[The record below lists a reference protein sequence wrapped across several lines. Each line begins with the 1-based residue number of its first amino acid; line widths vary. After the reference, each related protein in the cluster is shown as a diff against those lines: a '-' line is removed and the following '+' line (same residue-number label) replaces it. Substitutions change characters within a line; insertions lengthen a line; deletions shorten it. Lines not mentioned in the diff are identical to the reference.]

1 LDRREDLPGFHQRSW
16 PELRHCPHFLSV
28 HRHCFPALNPDGYA
42 ICIRSFKVKSQGFQ
56 ALGGCG
62 LMVVRRHT
70 VVDVTAKEPQL
81 PVGASDLDF
90 LLQTSD
96 IGIWTV
102 LHTVDQG
109 GTCKVKFSAPVWNV
123 GAAPFSA

>member
-1 LDRREDLPGFHQRSW
+1 
-16 PELRHCPHFLSV
+16 
-28 HRHCFPALNPDGYA
+28 LNPDGYV
-42 ICIRSFKVKSQGFQ
+42 IYIRSFKVKSQRFQ

-102 LHTVDQG
+102 LHTADQG
-109 GTCKVKFSAPVWNV
+109 GTCNVKFSAPVWNV